1 MNRVLKMPFEIDD
14 DYYPEPD
21 WERLDTLIGDLINEP
36 ELLIEMK
43 GLNQGSSEE
52 REEDERS

>member
-1 MNRVLKMPFEIDD
+1 MLYEIDD

-21 WERLDTLIGDLINEP
+21 WDALDTLIGDLINEP

>member
-1 MNRVLKMPFEIDD
+1 MHLQNDE

-36 ELLIEMK
+36 ELLLEMK
-43 GLNQGSSEE
+43 GIRQGSIKE
-52 REEDERS
+52 REEDERG

>member
-1 MNRVLKMPFEIDD
+1 MLCDELMTIITRSRIGK
-14 DYYPEPD
+14 
-21 WERLDTLIGDLINEP
+21 RLDTLIGDLINEP

-52 REEDERS
+52 REEDERG